1 MTNFSS
7 LQFSQKNSIIDGQ
20 GPKYASKWYE
30 SIAKI
35 SNSDNEYEINK
46 KKKKKQTIIRKILTG
61 RPLTFSFLSSLKPSL
76 GRKDD
81 SNNTKTINVEH
92 KYRIIYYVML

>member
-7 LQFSQKNSIIDGQ
+7 LQFSQKNSIIDGE

-35 SNSDNEYEINK
+35 SHSDNEYEINK
-46 KKKKKQTIIRKILTG
+46 KNKKQTIIRKILTG

-76 GRKDD
+76 RRKDD